1 MEMGIESGFATV
13 IEAEAV
19 IETQEFS
26 NQKFSNNFSN
36 NNETCITNNSP
47 SVVAKSEHQKS
58 LDFSAG
64 AGLFI
69 VVSVFFMFFMVPA
82 AALMSV
88 AFEIDLLP
96 IAMTIVSSTM
106 IAATFFLLF
115 RAIDTSSK

>member
-1 MEMGIESGFATV
+1 MKNIMEMGIESGF
-13 IEAEAV
+13 EAEAV

-26 NQKFSNNFSN
+26 NQKFH
-36 NNETCITNNSP
+36 NNETCITTNSP
-47 SVVAKSEHQKS
+47 SVVTKNEHQKS

-69 VVSVFFMFFMVPA
+69 VVSVFFMFFMVPV

-88 AFEIDLLP
+88 ALEIDLLP
-96 IAMTIVSSTM
+96 IAMTIMSSTM
-106 IAATFFLLF
+106 IAATLFLLL

>member
-1 MEMGIESGFATV
+1 MEMGIESGF
-13 IEAEAV
+13 EAV
-19 IETQEFS
+19 IETQKFS

-96 IAMTIVSSTM
+96 IAMTIISSTM